1 VTAVRAI
8 YDQAMPDG
16 FKRRVQAWARRKE
29 QLLPSGFS
37 MTIVAAFDAMMVVV
51 GAIAALQRPD
61 SEWPIVVIAMV
72 IAFSPE
78 IVFFSF
84 DLSSVVDRHEGPT
97 LWAAFMVG
105 TAILLFA
112 TPTAIT
118 GDFAPLMLTLT
129 VGMVSAITSTRGG
142 ALAAASA
149 AALLGCAA
157 AFHRLNTP
165 ALYLA
170 FVAIG
175 WLVGYLMRTQQDL
188 LIKQAQMQDQLARHA
203 VADERRRIAREVHDV
218 IAHSLSVT
226 LLHLTGARH
235 ALEHDGVDEDSVRAL
250 QRAEHLGRQAM
261 ADIRRTVGLLDAET
275 MQLTPEPGV
284 ADISTLVE
292 DFSRAGL
299 DVSFDASGSLDHVSA
314 AAGLALYRIAQE
326 SLANVAKHAP
336 DAAARITLAISRAA
350 ATLSVVNELPPGDGQ
365 HPVEPGRGLNGMK
378 QRIELLG
385 GTIDIGPRRDEW
397 SVHASVPSSAHESD
411 YPRIQAS

>member
-1 VTAVRAI
+1 
-8 YDQAMPDG
+8 MPDAL
-16 FKRRVQAWARRKE
+16 KRRAQTWARRKE

-37 MTIVAAFDAMMVVV
+37 MTIVAAFDATMAVI
-51 GAIAALQRPD
+51 GGIAALQRPA
-61 SEWPIVVIAMV
+61 SEWPIVVMAMV

-78 IVFFSF
+78 IVFFTF
-84 DLSSVVDRHEGPT
+84 DLSGVNRHEGPT

-112 TPTAIT
+112 TPTPIT
-118 GDFAPLMLTLT
+118 GDFAPLMVTLT
-129 VGMVSAITSTRGG
+129 VGMVSAITSTRGS
-142 ALAAASA
+142 ALAAASG
-149 AALLGCAA
+149 AALLVSAA
-157 AFHRLNTP
+157 TLHRLNTP

-188 LIKQAQMQDQLARHA
+188 LIKQGQMQDQLAQHA
-203 VADERRRIAREVHDV
+203 AADERRRIAREVHDV

-235 ALEHDGVDEDSVRAL
+235 ALEHDGVDEDTVRAL
-250 QRAEHLGRQAM
+250 QRAERLGRQAM

-275 MQLTPEPGV
+275 MGLTPEPGIT
-284 ADISTLVE
+284 DIPILVE

-299 DVSFDASGSLDHVSA
+299 NVSLGVSGSLDDVSA

-336 DAAARITLAISRAA
+336 DAAARITFTASRTA
-350 ATLSVVNELPPGDGQ
+350 ATLNVVNELTPGESER
-365 HPVEPGRGLNGMK
+365 PVEPGRGLHGMR

-385 GTIDIGPRRDEW
+385 GTIDIGPIRDKW
-397 SVHASVPSSAHESD
+397 SVHASVPSGAHESD
-411 YPRIQAS
+411 SPTRIQAS

>member
-1 VTAVRAI
+1 MT
-8 YDQAMPDG
+8 
-16 FKRRVQAWARRKE
+16 RRVQAWARRKE

-37 MTIVAAFDAMMVVV
+37 MTIVAGFDAMMLVV
-51 GAIAALQRPD
+51 GTIAALQRPD

-78 IVFFSF
+78 IVFFIF
-84 DLSSVVDRHEGPT
+84 DLSDVADRHEGPT

-129 VGMVSAITSTRGG
+129 VGMVSAITSARGG

-149 AALLGCAA
+149 AALLVAA
-157 AFHRLNTP
+157 AAMHRLNTP

-188 LIKQAQMQDQLARHA
+188 LTKQGQMQDQLSQHA

-235 ALEHDGVDEDSVRAL
+235 ALEHDGVDEETVRAL

-275 MQLTPEPGV
+275 SGRTPEPGI
-284 ADISTLVE
+284 ADIATLVE

-299 DVSFDASGSLDHVSA
+299 QVSFGVSGGLDEVSA

-336 DAAARITLAISRAA
+336 DAAARVALSVSRSA
-350 ATLSVVNELPPGDGQ
+350 ATLDVVNKLSPEHRQ
-365 HPVEPGRGLNGMK
+365 RAITPGRGLQGMQ

-385 GTIDIGPRRDEW
+385 GTIEIGPSHEGW
-397 SVHASVPSSAHESD
+397 AVHATVPSSAHEADWST
-411 YPRIQAS
+411 RVTAS

>member
-1 VTAVRAI
+1 MTDARAL
-8 YDQAMPDG
+8 YDQEMPDAL
-16 FKRRVQAWARRKE
+16 KLRVQNWARRKE

-37 MTIVAAFDAMMVVV
+37 MTIVAAFDAAMVVI
-51 GAIAALQRPD
+51 GGIAALQRPA

-78 IVFFSF
+78 IVFFTF
-84 DLSSVVDRHEGPT
+84 DLSGFNRQEGPT

-129 VGMVSAITSTRGG
+129 VGMVSAITSARGG
-142 ALAAASA
+142 ALAAASGATLLLSA
-149 AALLGCAA
+149 AAL
-157 AFHRLNTP
+157 HRLNTP

-188 LIKQAQMQDQLARHA
+188 LTKQGQMQDQLTRHA
-203 VADERRRIAREVHDV
+203 AADERRRIAREVHDV

-235 ALEHDGVDEDSVRAL
+235 ALEHDGVDEETVRAL

-261 ADIRRTVGLLDAET
+261 ADIRRTVGLLDAEA
-275 MQLTPEPGV
+275 MGLTPEPGIT
-284 ADISTLVE
+284 DIPTLVE
-292 DFSRAGL
+292 DFSRAGVN
-299 DVSFDASGSLDHVSA
+299 VSFAVNGSLDDVSA

-326 SLANVAKHAP
+326 SLANIAKHAP
-336 DAAARITLAISRAA
+336 DAAARITLAASRTA
-350 ATLSVVNELPPGDGQ
+350 ATLHVVNELDPSDSERT
-365 HPVEPGRGLNGMK
+365 VEPGRGLHGMK

-385 GTIDIGPRRDEW
+385 GTIDIGPGINEW
-397 SVHASVPSSAHESD
+397 SVHASVPSGAQLSD
-411 YPRIQAS
+411 WPNRIPAS